1 MGQNVYGSTEE
12 TEGEAGVILLV
23 FFFHGLKNLP
33 IK

>member
-23 FFFHGLKNLP
+23 FFSMDLK
-33 IK
+33 ISR